1 MNVQFKQN
9 LQRQFLD
16 HQNDR
21 LLSREKYIFNK
32 PFIFILSLKTFSELF
47 LEKVFRGEP
56 SVGFNCA
63 EDHIVVNWTAVH
75 SEASKEARPTQL
87 YNKTDSANFN
97 LSSGQPFPLESRLLP
112 SQT

>member
-1 MNVQFKQN
+1 MFTGIYNLNNGWMNVQFKQN

-47 LEKVFRGEP
+47 FREG
-56 SVGFNCA
+56 
-63 EDHIVVNWTAVH
+63 
-75 SEASKEARPTQL
+75 L
-87 YNKTDSANFN
+87 
-97 LSSGQPFPLESRLLP
+97 
-112 SQT
+112 